1 MEVGLNHFIKEVNM
15 ANKTTKKREGTSRS
29 FELPSVKELL
39 EAGVHF
45 GHETKRWNPNYR
57 EYIYQKRGKFH
68 IIDLEKTLEKLE
80 EALKFLK
87 ESASKGEILIVGT
100 KRQARDIVREEAIRS
115 GALYVTNR
123 WVGGQLTNFE
133 KVQKSIDKLTKIE
146 ERLSG
151 DLSKISQQRLSV
163 LRREWGRLER
173 LFGGIKKMKRIPS
186 AIVLIDALYER
197 IPLHE
202 ATVANVPVVA
212 LVDSNTNPLDLDYP
226 IPGNDDA
233 IRSIKLFV
241 KMFADAI
248 LLGNKGKGVK
258 HEFTD
263 FSTIGV
269 KDDKEK
275 TVSEKKKVKKKS
287 SVSKK

>member
-1 MEVGLNHFIKEVNM
+1 M

-275 TVSEKKKVKKKS
+275 TVPEKKKVKKKS